1 MAGEAQDWKGKKDTW
16 HLSRLQWGE
25 CNAGDLHGE
34 CGGRMSNLYLCVC
47 MCVLAVVMAREG
59 FSEEMISD
67 GVLESK
73 LDLLRAQVGGSWLK
87 TVQKEGQ

>member
-1 MAGEAQDWKGKKDTW
+1 MMINV
-16 HLSRLQWGE
+16 
-25 CNAGDLHGE
+25 CVDLG
-34 CGGRMSNLYLCVC
+34 
-47 MCVLAVVMAREG
+47 VLAVVMAREG
-59 FSEEMISD
+59 FSEDMISD